1 MPGNVANMPLDL
13 RLFVYHAP
21 EFGIIQGVM
30 WTEGEMTLSE
40 ANLWFTERQSENMSL
55 GLRIEKTLHSEV
67 TPFQSLEVYETHQY
81 GRLLVLDGCVMT
93 TDKDEFVYHEMLS
106 HVPMHTHPNPKN
118 VLVVGGGDGGII
130 REVIKHP
137 SVERAVLAEID
148 GAVVDA
154 SKKYF
159 PHIAS
164 GLSDKRVDVQIVDGI
179 RYVEEHKDTFD
190 VILIDSTDPIGPAVG
205 LFSKTFYDSVF
216 EALKEDGI
224 MAAQTESPF
233 ANQKLIQ
240 QVTADIGR
248 TFPITSLYL
257 AHIPTYPTG
266 MWSFTMGSK
275 KHRPEDVS
283 AVRVE
288 DTKYYNLGVHHAAF
302 ALPNFVKGLVKA

>member
-1 MPGNVANMPLDL
+1 MAKP
-13 RLFVYHAP
+13 
-21 EFGIIQGVM
+21 
-30 WTEGEMTLSE
+30 
-40 ANLWFTERQSENMSL
+40 NLWFTELQSENMSL
-55 GLRIEKTLHSEV
+55 GLRIEKTIHSEE
-67 TPFQSLEVYETHQY
+67 TEFQTMEVYETGQY

-148 GAVVDA
+148 GAVVET

-159 PHIAS
+159 PHIAQ
-164 GLSDKRVDVQIVDGI
+164 GLSDSRVDVQIVDGI
-179 RYVEEHKDTFD
+179 KYVEEHKNEFD

-205 LFSKTFYDSVF
+205 LFSKTFYDSVS

-233 ANQKLIQ
+233 ANQDLIRR
-240 QVTADIGR
+240 VNEDISK
-248 TFPITSLYL
+248 TFPITKLYL

-275 KHRPEDVS
+275 VHRPQDVKE
-283 AVRVE
+283 VRVK
-288 DTKYYNLGVHHAAF
+288 DTKYYNLGIHHAAL
-302 ALPNFVKGLVKA
+302 ALPNFVKELVNE

>member
-1 MPGNVANMPLDL
+1 MP
-13 RLFVYHAP
+13 
-21 EFGIIQGVM
+21 Q
-30 WTEGEMTLSE
+30 S
-40 ANLWFTERQSENMSL
+40 NLWFTELQNENLSI

-67 TPFQSLEVYETHQY
+67 TPYQTLDVYETKQY

-148 GAVVDA
+148 GAVVEA

-159 PHIAS
+159 PQIAA
-164 GLSDKRVDVQIVDGI
+164 GLSDPRVDVQIVDGI
-179 RYVEEHKDTFD
+179 KYVEDHPDTFD

-205 LFSKTFYDSVF
+205 LFSKKFYESVF
-216 EALKEDGI
+216 RALKSDGV

-233 ANQKLIQ
+233 VNQELIQ
-240 QVTADIGR
+240 NVMRDVRG
-248 TFPITSLYL
+248 TFPISQLYL
-257 AHIPTYPTG
+257 AHVPTYPTG

-275 KHRPEDVS
+275 VHRPQDVQTC
-283 AVRVE
+283 RVQN
-288 DTKYYNLGVHHAAF
+288 TRYYNAQVHHASL
-302 ALPNFVKGLVKA
+302 ALPQFVKELVES